1 MNGANGQSGRIGA
14 AFAKGT
20 GEIVWKHDRDLGAPE
35 EAAQSYATP
44 IVVQEP
50 GREVIVVL
58 GADHV
63 TTHEAATGKER
74 WRVDF
79 VKELKSP
86 LPSFGFV
93 SSPLVAGDH
102 VYVQA
107 GSGVIKLEKATAKTA
122 PKLTPKLAEVTL
134 YHNGYAV
141 VDVEGKALFDGSLT
155 SGTSDCAHLS
165 YYHADTGEP
174 IILN

>member
-1 MNGANGQSGRIGA
+1 MSNQNEALLNQLEQVELSNFEHPAWDEPIICRVEVDLPGWLAQLTGDSNWEVCGEDEDETCISFSLREMNASRKN
-14 AFAKGT
+14 
-20 GEIVWKHDRDLGAPE
+20 D
-35 EAAQSYATP
+35 
-44 IVVQEP
+44 
-50 GREVIVVL
+50 
-58 GADHV
+58 
-63 TTHEAATGKER
+63 
-74 WRVDF
+74 
-79 VKELKSP
+79 
-86 LPSFGFV
+86 
-93 SSPLVAGDH
+93 
-102 VYVQA
+102 
-107 GSGVIKLEKATAKTA
+107 IKLEKATAKTA